1 MIVMLLGAL
10 FGAGASALVYG
21 LRPPR
26 TALADVLTALNT
38 PAQSADSRPT
48 RGGRG
53 GDEAEWATRLGR
65 RAVPLLRALG
75 LPTPAL
81 RADLAVCDVDE
92 DQHLAGKAVCATA
105 GLLAPWLAVVVLRLG
120 AGVAS
125 GWWVP
130 LAGSLALAVVLFFA
144 PDLSLRAQA
153 TRRRSEMRHTLSL
166 VLDLT
171 VIALAGGAG
180 IQQALGQAVAAPQG
194 WAAAK
199 LRHALNVAQLTRTSP
214 WPHLADLGRQLAVI
228 DLTELASTLG
238 LAGSE
243 GAKIRSSL
251 TAKARA
257 MRRRRISEA
266 DGAAQAATERMS
278 LPVVGL
284 FAAFLLLIGYPALA
298 SVMSMS

>member
-10 FGAGASALVYG
+10 FGAGATALVYG

-26 TALADVLTALNT
+26 PALADVLTALNT
-38 PAQSADSRPT
+38 PAPPPGPVMS
-48 RGGRG
+48 GR
-53 GDEAEWATRLGR
+53 DDPEWATRLGTR
-65 RAVPLLRALG
+65 LVPLVRVLG
-75 LPTPAL
+75 FPTATS
-81 RADLAVCDVDE
+81 RADLAVCGTGE
-92 DQHLAGKAVCATA
+92 DHHLAGKAVCAIA
-105 GLLAPWLAVVVLRLG
+105 GLVTPWAAVLLLRLG
-120 AGVAS
+120 ADVTT
-125 GWWVP
+125 GWSLP
-130 LAGSLALAVVLFFA
+130 LAGSLTLATALFFA
-144 PDLSLRAQA
+144 PDLSLRQQA
-153 TRRRSEMRHTLSL
+153 ARRRQQMRHTLSL

-180 IQQALGQAVAAPQG
+180 IQQALAQAVAAPQG

-199 LRHALNVAQLTRTSP
+199 LRHALHLAELTRTSP
-214 WPHLADLGRQLAVI
+214 WTHLGDLGRQLAVA
-228 DLTELASTLG
+228 DLTELASTLS

-243 GAKIRSSL
+243 GAKIRGSL
-251 TAKARA
+251 AAKARA

-298 SVMSMS
+298 HVMSMS

>member
-10 FGAGASALVYG
+10 FGAGATALVYG

-26 TALADVLTALNT
+26 PALADVLTALNA
-38 PAQSADSRPT
+38 PAPATDGSTRQADE
-48 RGGRG
+48 G
-53 GDEAEWATRLGR
+53 EWATRLGR
-65 RAVPLLRALG
+65 RAVPLVRALG
-75 LPTPAL
+75 FPTASL
-81 RADLAVCDVDE
+81 RADLAVCGTDE
-92 DQHLAGKAVCATA
+92 EQHLAGKAVCAAA
-105 GLLAPWLAVVVLRLG
+105 GLVAPWAAGFLLRLG
-120 AGVAS
+120 AGIVP

-144 PDLSLRAQA
+144 PDLSVHQQA
-153 TRRRSEMRHTLSL
+153 ARRRREMRHTLSL

-180 IQQALGQAVAAPQG
+180 IQQALTQAVAAPGG
-194 WAAAK
+194 WAAGK
-199 LRHALNVAQLTRTSP
+199 LRHALHIAHLTRTSP
-214 WPHLADLGRQLAVI
+214 WTHLGELGRQLNVS
-228 DLTELASTLG
+228 DLTELASTLN

-251 TAKARA
+251 AAKARA

-298 SVMSMS
+298 HVLSMD